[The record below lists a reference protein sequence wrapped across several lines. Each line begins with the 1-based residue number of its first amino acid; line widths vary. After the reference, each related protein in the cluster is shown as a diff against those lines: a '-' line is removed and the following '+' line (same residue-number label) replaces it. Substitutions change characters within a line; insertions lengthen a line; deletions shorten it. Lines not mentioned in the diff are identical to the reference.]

1 MGGGL
6 RTQDIWIR
14 AGGISKV
21 SKLSLLKNNKNQK
34 YLLGNLRPTKKVDF
48 TNNYFQSA
56 SFVPFLLSSK
66 KIPLIFIKQWKNF
79 WQNACQGESNLYNPK
94 KHL

>member
-34 YLLGNLRPTKKVDF
+34 KNLGNLRPTKKVDF
-48 TNNYFQSA
+48 TNNYFLSA
-56 SFVPFLLSSK
+56 SFVPLFT
-66 KIPLIFIKQWKNF
+66 FIKINYTEFLSATKLTF
-79 WQNACQGESNLYNPK
+79 KFCLK
-94 KHL
+94 

>member
-1 MGGGL
+1 VNEYNCLLMGGGL

-34 YLLGNLRPTKKVDF
+34 KNLGNLRPTKKVDF
-48 TNNYFQSA
+48 TDNYLLA
-56 SFVPFLLSSK
+56 SFVPFPLSVK
-66 KIPLIFIKQWKNF
+66 
-79 WQNACQGESNLYNPK
+79 
-94 KHL
+94 

>member
-34 YLLGNLRPTKKVDF
+34 KNLGNLRPTKKVDF
-48 TNNYFQSA
+48 MDNHIMQQVLF
-56 SFVPFLLSSK
+56 PFH
-66 KIPLIFIKQWKNF
+66 F
-79 WQNACQGESNLYNPK
+79 
-94 KHL
+94 H

>member
-34 YLLGNLRPTKKVDF
+34 KNLGNLRPTKKVDF
-48 TNNYFQSA
+48 TDNYSLSQVLF
-56 SFVPFLLSSK
+56 PFY
-66 KIPLIFIKQWKNF
+66 FIEINYIEFFSTTELRLKFCLK
-79 WQNACQGESNLYNPK
+79 
-94 KHL
+94 